1 MATINK
7 RLTVLSEAEQYALYG
22 LPDFDDRQ
30 RMQYLFF
37 SGGELSLIFD
47 RQGISAQVYCA
58 LQLGYFK
65 AKHAFFMFSWKDVEE
80 DLSFIVS
87 RYFNSQ
93 VFAPQIITRYEYY
106 EQRKVIADFF
116 GYQLWSNGFIP
127 QLSQQIAQI
136 VHRDVAPGFIVS
148 ELIPY
153 LNEHKIVRPG
163 YTTLQTSIS
172 EALSSERSR
181 LFGLIAEILDE
192 STKNV
197 IGQLITREDTLSGLA
212 ALKQDAKHFGYRQMI
227 LERKKHATLE
237 PIYRMAKTH
246 LPRFAISLQNLKYYA
261 SLANFYTIY
270 DLRRLRPKEQT
281 YLYLLCYA
289 WLRYRQL
296 TDNLT
301 DSAGYHMKQ
310 LEDEIKVMS
319 NKRFLLEQTR
329 KQQETPQVGRLLL
342 IYVDDGISDDAPFG
356 PIRQRAFTIMPRETL
371 QLIGQRLSA
380 KPPSKL
386 ALYWKIVDE
395 TAGEK
400 VRRHLRPIYMILNFS
415 STKSDNPWIA
425 ALSWM
430 KCTFSKQQK
439 LSQRPFT
446 ECPEGTVP
454 QRLRPY
460 LLAFDAAGHATGVH
474 ANRYEYWVY
483 RQIRKRLKSGEIF
496 LDDSMQHRCLTDE
509 FVSLNEKAAVLSQ
522 LDIPWLRQPAEVQLK
537 TLADELHYQAMA
549 FDSELRQGKLKHLEY
564 DIQKKTLTWHRPK
577 ANNDKLR
584 QERFYDQMA
593 FCDVADVLRFVNEQC
608 HFLSA
613 LTPLQP
619 RYVKQAAD
627 QDSLMAVIIAQA
639 MNHGNLTMAQTS
651 DIPYHVLES
660 TYQQYLRLASLQAAN
675 DRISNAIAELPI
687 FPHYS
692 FDLGVFYGSVDGQK
706 FGVERPTVKARY
718 SRKYFGRGKGIVA
731 YTLLCNH
738 VPLQGWLIGA
748 HEFEAHHVFDVWY
761 HNTSDIVLSALTGD
775 MHSINKAN
783 FAIMH
788 WFGPRFEPRFTN
800 LQDQL
805 KQLYCTG
812 DPALYANNLIQPVGQ
827 IDLQA
832 ILNEKDNIDQIV
844 ATLGLKEMTQS
855 TLIRKICTYTQ
866 PNPTRK
872 AIFEFDKLIRSIYT
886 YRYLRDPQLQRN
898 VHRSQNRIEAYH
910 QLRSAIA
917 QVGGKKELTGKTDIE
932 IEISNQCARLIA
944 NAIIY
949 YNSAILSRLLLKYE
963 SNPNPK
969 FLELLKKISPVAWR
983 NIHLSGHYTF
993 RDSGRVIDLD
1003 EIVAGLVLK

>member
-1 MATINK
+1 VIDQ
-7 RLTVLSEAEQYALYG
+7 L
-22 LPDFDDRQ
+22 
-30 RMQYLFF
+30 
-37 SGGELSLIFD
+37 LI
-47 RQGISAQVYCA
+47 
-58 LQLGYFK
+58 
-65 AKHAFFMFSWKDVEE
+65 
-80 DLSFIVS
+80 
-87 RYFNSQ
+87 
-93 VFAPQIITRYEYY
+93 
-106 EQRKVIADFF
+106 
-116 GYQLWSNGFIP
+116 
-127 QLSQQIAQI
+127 
-136 VHRDVAPGFIVS
+136 
-148 ELIPY
+148 
-153 LNEHKIVRPG
+153 
-163 YTTLQTSIS
+163 
-172 EALSSERSR
+172 
-181 LFGLIAEILDE
+181 
-192 STKNV
+192 
-197 IGQLITREDTLSGLA
+197 REDTLSGLA

-246 LPRFAISLQNLKYYA
+246 LPRLGVSLQNMNYYA

-270 DLRRLRPKEQT
+270 DLRRLRPEEQT

-310 LEDEIKVMS
+310 LEDEIKVKS
-319 NKRFLLEQTR
+319 NKRYFMEQKR
-329 KQQETPQVGRLLL
+329 KQQETPQIGHLLL
-342 IYVDDGISDDAPFG
+342 MYVDDEITDTTLFG
-356 PIRQRAFTIMPRETL
+356 AIRQRAFTIIPKDTL
-371 QLIGQRLSA
+371 QLIGQRLSR

-386 ALYWKIVDE
+386 TVFWQIVDE
-395 TAGEK
+395 AVVQK

-415 STKSDNPWIA
+415 CTKPDNPWIA

-430 KCTFSKQQK
+430 NCTFSKQQR
-439 LSQRPFT
+439 LSQRPLA
-446 ECPEGTVP
+446 ECPEGTIP
-454 QRLRPY
+454 RRLELY
-460 LLAFDAAGHATGVH
+460 LLAVDAAGNATGVH
-474 ANRYEYWVY
+474 ANRYEFWVY
-483 RQIRKRLKSGEIF
+483 RQIRKRLKSGELY

-522 LDIPWLRQPAEVQLK
+522 LDIPWLRNPADAQLK
-537 TLADELHYQAMA
+537 DLADELHYQATA
-549 FDSELRQGKLKHLEY
+549 FNSELCQGKLKHLEY
-564 DIQKKTLTWHRPK
+564 DIHKKILTWHRPK
-577 ANNDKLR
+577 ANNYKLR

-619 RYVKQAAD
+619 RYVKQVAD
-627 QDSLMAVIIAQA
+627 QDSLTAVIIAQA
-639 MNHGNLTMAQTS
+639 MNHGNLTMSQTS
-651 DIPYHVLES
+651 DIPYHVLE
-660 TYQQYLRLASLQAAN
+660 TMYQQYLRLASLQAAN
-675 DRISNAIAELPI
+675 DRISNAIAGLPI

-692 FDLGVFYGSVDGQK
+692 FEQGVFYGSVDGQK

-718 SRKYFGRGKGIVA
+718 SSKYFGRGKGIVA

-761 HNTSDIVLSALTGD
+761 HNTSDIVLTAITGD

-788 WFGPRFEPRFTN
+788 WFGSRFEPRFTN

-805 KQLYCTG
+805 KHLYCTG
-812 DPALYANNLIQPVGQ
+812 DPVQYEKNLIQPVGQ

-832 ILNEKDNIDQIV
+832 ILDEKDNIEQIV

-855 TLIRKICTYTQ
+855 TLIRKLCTYTQ
-866 PNPTRK
+866 PNPTRR

-886 YRYLRDPQLQRN
+886 FRYLRDPQLQRN
-898 VHRSQNRIEAYH
+898 VHRSQNRIESYH

-917 QVGGKKELTGKTDIE
+917 QVGGKKELTGRTDIE

-949 YNSAILSRLLLKYE
+949 YNSAILSRLLIKYE
-963 SNPNPK
+963 SNTNPI
-969 FLELLKKISPVAWR
+969 FLELIKKISPVAWR
-983 NIHLSGHYTF
+983 NIHLNGHYTF
-993 RDSGRVIDLD
+993 RGSGRVIDLD
-1003 EIVAGLVLK
+1003 EIIAGLVLK